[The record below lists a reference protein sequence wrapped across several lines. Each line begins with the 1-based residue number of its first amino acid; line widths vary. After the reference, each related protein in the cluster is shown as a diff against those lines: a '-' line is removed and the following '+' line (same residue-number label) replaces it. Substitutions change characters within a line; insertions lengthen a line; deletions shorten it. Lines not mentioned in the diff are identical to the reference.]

1 MPVDEFKSEA
11 QAVLDNLWAEK
22 LIPFELTAH
31 KVESLGMDE
40 YIIRFHD
47 SRIRSVDVSSK
58 NAHSFRNA
66 LRLAIIARVAR
77 MSGPLQQATGARSLR

>member
-1 MPVDEFKSEA
+1 MPLDKLTSEA
-11 QAVLDNLWAEK
+11 QSVLDNLWTEK

-47 SRIRSVDVSSK
+47 SRMRSVDVSSK
-58 NAHSFRNA
+58 NADSFRNA
-66 LRLAIIARVAR
+66 VRLAVIDRVAR
-77 MSGPLQQATGARSLR
+77 MRGPLQKAAGARFLK